1 MGYIIIYY
9 LKFKQSIITKIFKPL
24 IKFFKVNLLYIVS
37 FVFIIMITTA
47 AIQKDNILKFIS
59 WTSEIFS
66 IQLYNNYNEIEEN
79 ENLISA
85 DKNSKVYY
93 DFENVEK
100 DLKIE
105 ILKPSYIPS
114 EFTID
119 NIVVIYDT
127 NINIRIVAKYVSE
140 KQEKALVYSI
150 YIAKDNNAVSKIIQ
164 EKKRE
169 TSVKEYKTNKTLK
182 NCYFLYNVD
191 WTICVFEDASNKGN
205 CKIFY
210 EIYGLNSEEE
220 MKKIKSMLA
229 KLLLPI
235 LTIFIVAKF
244 PAPVL
249 GKESILRINN
259 IISEEKELFE
269 SKLIGSYS
277 ITLYEE
283 NGLLKISTTV
293 ISPYTLEY
301 LGVHINLQELIGNS
315 WTTIAQF
322 DDNTNNNY
330 IFSTKDSYIP
340 VSGSKYRAQV
350 SFTAKKGSINE
361 TKSSTSDTKKF

>member
-1 MGYIIIYY
+1 
-9 LKFKQSIITKIFKPL
+9 
-24 IKFFKVNLLYIVS
+24 
-37 FVFIIMITTA
+37 
-47 AIQKDNILKFIS
+47 
-59 WTSEIFS
+59 
-66 IQLYNNYNEIEEN
+66 
-79 ENLISA
+79 
-85 DKNSKVYY
+85 
-93 DFENVEK
+93 
-100 DLKIE
+100 
-105 ILKPSYIPS
+105 
-114 EFTID
+114 
-119 NIVVIYDT
+119 
-127 NINIRIVAKYVSE
+127 
-140 KQEKALVYSI
+140 
-150 YIAKDNNAVSKIIQ
+150 
-164 EKKRE
+164 
-169 TSVKEYKTNKTLK
+169 
-182 NCYFLYNVD
+182 
-191 WTICVFEDASNKGN
+191 
-205 CKIFY
+205 
-210 EIYGLNSEEE
+210 
-220 MKKIKSMLA
+220 MKKIKSILA

-249 GKESILRINN
+249 GKESILRISN

>member
-1 MGYIIIYY
+1 MITELTKEEYYIGVKENFIKLLSTITAGKHSKVYIYMGYIIIYY

-191 WTICVFEDASNKGN
+191 WKICVFEDASNKGN

-220 MKKIKSMLA
+220 MKKI
-229 KLLLPI
+229 I
-235 LTIFIVAKF
+235 DGV
-244 PAPVL
+244 
-249 GKESILRINN
+249 GK
-259 IISEEKELFE
+259 
-269 SKLIGSYS
+269 
-277 ITLYEE
+277 
-283 NGLLKISTTV
+283 
-293 ISPYTLEY
+293 
-301 LGVHINLQELIGNS
+301 Q
-315 WTTIAQF
+315 
-322 DDNTNNNY
+322 
-330 IFSTKDSYIP
+330 
-340 VSGSKYRAQV
+340 
-350 SFTAKKGSINE
+350 
-361 TKSSTSDTKKF
+361 